1 MEAVEFFLSVYMSSI
16 GTRGKLHNAPSQIIT
31 KTPPQVRW
39 GDVGRRGAPGLQ
51 GPLPAPPS
59 PQEEL
64 SWDPRHNDI
73 GVMEPPGSGP
83 SHLLEGPEGSPSPLE
98 GEPRRLLE
106 LKN

>member
-1 MEAVEFFLSVYMSSI
+1 ME
-16 GTRGKLHNAPSQIIT
+16 LHTHQRIKAPRT
-31 KTPPQVRW
+31 W
-39 GDVGRRGAPGLQ
+39 F
-51 GPLPAPPS
+51 PPS

-73 GVMEPPGSGP
+73 GVLEPPGSGP